1 MSKIGTEPEL
11 RDMDDYNTLTGEKKK
26 IVWTVIVIGLLI
38 GAGFVLAS
46 RVYIDKGDVIKTNDP
61 INAVPLSK
69 SISVK

>member
-46 RVYIDKGDVIKTNDP
+46 KVYTDKGDAIKTHDP
-61 INAVPLSK
+61 INAVPPSK
-69 SISVK
+69 SISIK

>member
-11 RDMDDYNTLTGEKKK
+11 RDMDDYNTLAGEKKK

-46 RVYIDKGDVIKTNDP
+46 RVYTDKGDVIKTNDP
-61 INAVPLSK
+61 ISVVPLSK
-69 SISVK
+69 NIPVK